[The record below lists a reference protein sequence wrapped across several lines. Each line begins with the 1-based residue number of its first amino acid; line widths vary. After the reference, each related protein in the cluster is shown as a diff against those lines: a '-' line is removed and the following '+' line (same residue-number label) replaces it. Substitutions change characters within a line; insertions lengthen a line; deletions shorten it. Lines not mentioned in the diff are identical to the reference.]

1 MSTIIAQ
8 TLDWLSDDT
17 NTLWEKVEY
26 WDSEFSIRA
35 NELKS
40 LSKKKISEILNLE
53 GNGWL
58 ATLSHNLWTENKEN
72 IESVNSYFEVEEY
85 MRDIKAIL
93 EKRFPSIAISSIE
106 HHKGNNKW
114 FSAIS
119 CIDTPWVQAG
129 ERIKSEDSFIK
140 SKTIFDQLVFS
151 ENIDNLTQWDTIC
164 TYSFSIPWLKS
175 ESIHIEFTSKSNKP
189 IDLHLTAEIIE
200 LRNYIENK
208 NIWNAIRDN
217 SIILKERY
225 TDGMTG
231 LYNDEYVKEKLN
243 QKNHNYSVIFID
255 IARFKWINDNYGQ
268 NFWDECIKAVAQ
280 FLEEHAKIDD
290 KVCRNGWDEFMIL
303 IDNRSHTDLKIIEKN
318 LNNIIQENYKS
329 HMDKLWLVNDASFN
343 NKMPHDLVPIEIVLA
358 PAASVQDKAW
368 TAKELIWNANAF
380 LNELKWPEWAADRA
394 IWSFKSL
401 KRKSRKL
408 AMQLYMQDEDF
419 QRDFFV
425 SLPENKKLFSNI
437 IVQFRYLI
445 NQNLSAFIKEGYELD
460 EIQGLQDYINMIE
473 QTQTFMEKVSALQK
487 K

>member
-1 MSTIIAQ
+1 MTIIAQ
-8 TLDWLSDDT
+8 TLDGLDD
-17 NTLWEKVEY
+17 NKNSLWEIVQY
-26 WDSEFSIRA
+26 SHSELWIKID
-35 NELKS
+35 ELKF
-40 LSKKKISEILNLE
+40 LGKKKISEVLE
-53 GNGWL
+53 LKDNWWVSHL
-58 ATLSHNLWTENKEN
+58 THNLWVKNKEQ
-72 IESVNSYFEVEEY
+72 IESAKNCFEVEEY
-85 MRDIKAIL
+85 MRNIKTIL
-93 EKRFPSIAISSIE
+93 EKRFPSISVSNIE

-114 FSAIS
+114 FAAIS
-119 CIDTPWVQAG
+119 CIDNNYVNAW
-129 ERIKSEDSFIK
+129 ERIKSEDSFIA
-140 SKTIFDQLVFS
+140 SKVVFDELKFS
-151 ENIDNLTQWDTIC
+151 EKIDNLSQWDSIC
-164 TYSFSIPWLKS
+164 SYSFYIPGLKN
-175 ESIHIEFTSKSNKP
+175 ESIHIEFSSKSRKP
-189 IDLHLTAEIIE
+189 IDLHLTAEIVE
-200 LRNYIENK
+200 LRNYIEDK

-303 IDNRSHTDLKIIEKN
+303 IDNRNHTDLNIIEEN
-318 LNNIIQENYKS
+318 LNNIIKNTYQA
-329 HMDKLWLVNDASFN
+329 HMDKLWLVNDTSFN
-343 NKMPHDLVPIEIVLA
+343 NKMPQDIVPIEIVLA
-358 PAASVQDKAW
+358 PAASVKEKSL
-368 TAKELIWNANAF
+368 TAKELIWNANAL

-401 KRKSRKL
+401 KRKARKL

-425 SLPENKKLFSNI
+425 SLPENKKLFSDI
-437 IVQFRYLI
+437 IIQFRYLI
-445 NQNLSAFIKEGYELD
+445 NENISDFIKQWYELE
-460 EIQGLQDYINMIE
+460 EIQWLQDYINMIE
-473 QTQTFMEKVSALQK
+473 TIKNFMEKINASQK